1 MVMHLYT
8 DDTPRARVSVRG
20 ENYQG
25 RHRAPRF
32 HDICRPGTLVWEQ
45 DESTPSSVMR
55 QVNCSTVLVR
65 HVGTCDDHLA
75 PIDDLVPFADGA
87 ARVEMPP
94 GSD

>member
-8 DDTPRARVSVRG
+8 DDAPRTRVRVSG
-20 ENYQG
+20 ESYRG

-32 HDICRPGTLVWEQ
+32 HDICQPGTLVWEP

-75 PIDDLVPFADGA
+75 PIEDLVPFADRA
-87 ARVEMPP
+87 APVD
-94 GSD
+94 GSGSE